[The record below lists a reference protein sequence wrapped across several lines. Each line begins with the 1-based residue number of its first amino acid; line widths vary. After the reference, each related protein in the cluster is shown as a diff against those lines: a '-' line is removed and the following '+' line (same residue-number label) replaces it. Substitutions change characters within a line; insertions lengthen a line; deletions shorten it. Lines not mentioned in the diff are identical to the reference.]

1 MSETKIILEI
11 LNNNNQINNEYFNSL
26 SYFLKNKK
34 NKKNKKILNMTIK
47 KLSNKDLNIYNKLA
61 NLNNIYSFE
70 CNGINLNRFP
80 IMVDVEILKI
90 PNCNLQSM
98 ADYYNNLKELNCAFN
113 HLYFLPKIPNCE
125 ILNCQYNRITEL
137 PENLKNV
144 KELNCSNNNISF
156 LPSLPNCQKLIL
168 DGNPIIYYNDEIR
181 GKFNLKISP
190 MTSIVYDYINIKTN
204 LTGIVDITLKKEDRI
219 EYLFEAYFKNEK
231 EFIKHVRKLLLSTFS
246 KKLNID
252 KNFENHLKQVI
263 DLYKF
268 KNKYIKYKL
277 KYHKLKTKI
286 GGDVES

>member
-34 NKKNKKILNMTIK
+34 NKKILNMTIK
-47 KLSNKDLNIYNKLA
+47 KLSNKDLNIYKKLP

-204 LTGIVDITLKKEDRI
+204 LSSMVDITIRKEDRI
-219 EYLFEAYFKNEK
+219 EYSFEAYFKNEK
-231 EFIKHVRKLLLSTFS
+231 EFIKHVRKLLLFTFN

-252 KNFENHLKQVI
+252 EKFENHLKQVI